1 MAVVIV
7 GPLSMTRDGASG
19 KVVRYAMLAVALVPD
34 FNAVAEEE
42 VAEDQHDE
50 AAPTLKE
57 NPEDEEEQDIMDP
70 VHDYDF
76 GAELQKCQAVMPG
89 PVYC

>member
-1 MAVVIV
+1 M
-7 GPLSMTRDGASG
+7 
-19 KVVRYAMLAVALVPD
+19 VPRS
-34 FNAVAEEE
+34 
-42 VAEDQHDE
+42 EDQHDE
-50 AAPTLKE
+50 AAPTPKK
-57 NPEDEEEQDIMDP
+57 NPEPERVEAPEPGENTGVDEEEQDIMDP